1 MFCYLSNTL
10 KLFEK
15 DWDVRSQKKTMKFT
29 KTFLNFSNINLHFR
43 WFKIKPTITI
53 HKTGNKKVHF
63 HNIFTLAS
71 SANKPH
77 IQVLKQARNDHLDGH
92 GLLSFMTLELNETL
106 KKKVSILLSSPKCM
120 SPHWAICSQFES
132 IWQSSSVVS
141 NEYELLEL
149 HSCPDAGN
157 YI

>member
-1 MFCYLSNTL
+1 MWDRKKKRWNLQ
-10 KLFEK
+10 KLF
-15 DWDVRSQKKTMKFT
+15 W
-29 KTFLNFSNINLHFR
+29 TFQISTFILDGSKSI
-43 WFKIKPTITI
+43 PTITI